1 MAPRHLARL
10 LGERKLKISDVAHDT
25 GIDRR
30 TLMRLYADT
39 AERVESD
46 VLDKPCDYFQVELDM
61 LLERVPR

>member
-1 MAPRHLARL
+1 MAQRHLARP

-30 TLMRLYADT
+30 TLTRLYDDT
-39 AERVESD
+39 GARVELD
-46 VLDKPCDYFQVELDM
+46 VLDKPCDYFQVDLDV